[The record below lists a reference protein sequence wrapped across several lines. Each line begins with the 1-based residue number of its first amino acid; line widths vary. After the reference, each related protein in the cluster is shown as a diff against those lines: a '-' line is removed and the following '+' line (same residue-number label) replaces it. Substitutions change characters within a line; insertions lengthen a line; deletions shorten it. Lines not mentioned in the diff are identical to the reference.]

1 MKLVETEFKNT
12 HLAEIGQTLD
22 VKFAWAVRKRDGS
35 YTNNMPFV
43 KCRDFL
49 GDSLWAEETGQTKS
63 IYGFSF
69 NPKKQKINKRNTM
82 LILKFPNEE
91 SFLNFVDNVKYLD
104 QYCALAGTNSADFWI
119 GDSDGLLW
127 IKADPLW
134 RKSIVG
140 ISAFTFLLKCLS
152 YKLDHTKSLF
162 DNIRDLRVEKTGWD
176 GSKYMIEVTEA
187 NYFVPEFDTLIKNL
201 RKITKK
207 LTTVTGQP
215 GVTDISTIHNWSG
228 FVSCCKQKRG
238 EVGHFLQE
246 LQNANP

>member
-1 MKLVETEFKNT
+1 MKLVETEFKNAN
-12 HLAEIGQTLD
+12 LAEIGQTLD

-69 NPKKQKINKRNTM
+69 DPKKQKISKRNTM
-82 LILKFPNEE
+82 LMIKFPNKETQFNFFDNCHY
-91 SFLNFVDNVKYLD
+91 FLD
-104 QYCALAGTNSADFWI
+104 YCDLAGTHIPDFVV
-119 GDSDGLLW
+119 DGNLVML
-127 IKADPLW
+127 KADPLW
-134 RKSIVG
+134 RKSVVG

-152 YKLDHTKSLF
+152 YKLDHNKTLF
-162 DNIRDLRVEKTGWD
+162 DNIRDLHVEKTGWD
-176 GSKYMIEVTEA
+176 GQKRMIKVTEA
-187 NYFVPEFDTLIKNL
+187 DYLVPEFDTLIKNL

-215 GVTDISTIHNWSG
+215 GIEDISIVHNWSG
-228 FVSCCKQKRG
+228 FVTCCKHKQG